1 MPEVVTNTFWLSV
14 LGRALE
20 SDAME
25 TASEGE
31 PAEVMHDDTTNSFSD
46 TPAQENFSDVE
57 KICHTGTE
65 ADRPYV
71 FLELCAGSATL
82 SAEVKRLGVEVLAF
96 DHESNRHQSK
106 CKVICLDL
114 SLPHAF
120 ERIVELVTKCNV
132 LGVHMGPPCGTCSKA
147 RGIPMP
153 DGSAGPQPLRDD
165 NYLLGLPIWDFETN
179 KG

>member
-1 MPEVVTNTFWLSV
+1 
-14 LGRALE
+14 
-20 SDAME
+20 ME

-82 SAEVKRLGVEVLAF
+82 SAEVKRLGVEVLLTTSPTDINQSARSF
-96 DHESNRHQSK
+96 VWILVCRMLSNA
-106 CKVICLDL
+106 LL
-114 SLPHAF
+114 S
-120 ERIVELVTKCNV
+120 
-132 LGVHMGPPCGTCSKA
+132 
-147 RGIPMP
+147 
-153 DGSAGPQPLRDD
+153 
-165 NYLLGLPIWDFETN
+165 W
-179 KG
+179 